1 MPVAKPV
8 AKPVTIP
15 VTKPA
20 AKPTRP
26 PNAEDQATAF
36 AHDLIEFIAA
46 SPTAFHAVAA
56 AVRRL
61 SQAGF
66 QRLDESAPWSL
77 QTGGRYYL
85 THNDSA
91 LVAFVIGR
99 DDPATSGFRIVG
111 THTDT
116 PCFRVKPAPEIAAE
130 GSYLKLNVEVY
141 GGPILATWLDR
152 PLSLAGRVALASRD
166 PLQPK
171 TVLVDFGRPVAVIPS
186 LAIHLNR
193 EVNDGLKLNKQ
204 VDLLPLLGQT
214 PATFE
219 KKGYVQG
226 AVARELKVKEAE
238 VLDFDLFLYEP
249 GRGELVGLEGE
260 FLHAPRIDNLAST
273 HAGLAALMAAGAG
286 KATTV
291 LAAFDNEEVGSAT
304 KQGAGSPLLATVLE
318 RLVHALG
325 GTREAYF
332 RAVAR
337 SFLISADGAHAVH
350 PNKGEKSD
358 PTNRPVLNGGPV
370 IKVAAS
376 QSYTTDAPSAAVFE
390 ALCRAA
396 QVPVQRFL
404 NRSDERGGST
414 IGPISSAHLDMRAVD
429 VGLPMLAMHAAREL
443 TGRRDPDY
451 LRRALQQ
458 FFQS

>member
-1 MPVAKPV
+1 MSPEKTPRKPS
-8 AKPVTIP
+8 PM
-15 VTKPA
+15 
-20 AKPTRP
+20 
-26 PNAEDQATAF
+26 AETTAF
-36 AHDLIEFIAA
+36 AQDLIEFIAT
-46 SPTAFHAVAA
+46 SPTAFHAVETAT
-56 AVRRL
+56 RRL
-61 SQAGF
+61 TTAGF
-66 QRLDESAPWSL
+66 ARLDESAPWKL
-77 QTGGRYYL
+77 EAGGKYFL
-85 THNDSA
+85 TRNDSA
-91 LVAFVIGR
+91 LLAFVVGR

-116 PCFRVKPAPEIAAE
+116 PCFRVKPAPEIATE

-152 PLSLAGRVALASRD
+152 PLSLAGRVALAGRD

-171 TVLVDFGRPVAVIPS
+171 VVLVNFGRPVAIIPS

-204 VDLLPLLGQT
+204 VDMLPLLGQT
-214 PATFE
+214 PAKFE
-219 KKGYVQG
+219 KKGYFQG
-226 AVARELKVKEAE
+226 LLARELKVKAADILEY
-238 VLDFDLFLYEP
+238 DLFLYEP
-249 GRGELVGLEGE
+249 GRGSLVGLESE
-260 FLHAPRIDNLAST
+260 FIQAPRIDNLAST

-291 LAAFDNEEVGSAT
+291 LAAFDNEEVGSST
-304 KQGAGSPLLATVLE
+304 RQGAGSPLLATLLE
-318 RLVHALG
+318 RVVTAMG
-325 GTREAYF
+325 GTRESYF

-376 QSYTTDAPSAAVFE
+376 QSYTTDAPSAAVLE
-390 ALCRAA
+390 AICRVAR
-396 QVPVQRFL
+396 VPVQRFL

-414 IGPISSAHLDMRAVD
+414 IGPISSAHLDTRAVD
-429 VGLPMLAMHAAREL
+429 VGIPMLAMHSAREL
-443 TGRRDPDY
+443 TGVRDPTY
-451 LRRALQQ
+451 LMQALRG
-458 FFQS
+458 FFRL